1 MSIQIIPAID
11 IIDGKCVRLTKGDY
25 EQKKVYNDNPLD
37 VAKMFQDNG
46 ITRLHLV
53 DLDGARSHHIVNYRV
68 IEAIASHTNLT
79 IDFGGGIKTDEDL
92 KIAFNSGAQMIT
104 AGSIAVTDHD
114 TVSKWLQTYTADR
127 IILGADTRNGKVS
140 INGWKNEGEQEL
152 MDFIKS
158 YIPNNIKNIIC
169 TDIERD
175 GMLQGPAIN
184 LYEQIMSAYPEINVI
199 ASGGVSSMDDIR
211 KLDEAG
217 VKQVIVGKAI
227 YEGRVT
233 LC

>member
-37 VAKMFQDNG
+37 VAKMFQDKG

-158 YIPNNIKNIIC
+158 YIPNHIKNIIC

-175 GMLQGPAIN
+175 GMLQGPAIK

>member
-175 GMLQGPAIN
+175 GMLQGPAIK

>member
-25 EQKKVYNDNPLD
+25 EQKKVYNDNPLY

-158 YIPNNIKNIIC
+158 YIPNHIKNIIC

-175 GMLQGPAIN
+175 GMLQGPAIK

>member
-140 INGWKNEGEQEL
+140 INGWKNECEQEL

-175 GMLQGPAIN
+175 GMLQGPAIK

>member
-92 KIAFNSGAQMIT
+92 KIAFNSGTQMIT

-175 GMLQGPAIN
+175 GMLQGPAIK

>member
-37 VAKMFQDNG
+37 VAKMFQDKG

-158 YIPNNIKNIIC
+158 YIPNHIKNIIC

>member
-158 YIPNNIKNIIC
+158 YIPNHIKNIIC

-175 GMLQGPAIN
+175 GMLQGPAIK